1 MIRLLTALL
10 LLATLSACGKMQ
22 FVKEGATPDQ
32 EQADRFD
39 CKQKVYTM
47 YGGPSRMGAGDMI
60 SARDDFEQCMT
71 SKGWKRSS

>member
-1 MIRLLTALL
+1 MMIRMVLCLALL
-10 LLATLSACGKMQ
+10 SLSACGKMA
-22 FVKEGATPDQ
+22 FVKEGATAEQ
-32 EQADRFD
+32 EQHDRWD

-71 SKGWKRSS
+71 SKGWTRS